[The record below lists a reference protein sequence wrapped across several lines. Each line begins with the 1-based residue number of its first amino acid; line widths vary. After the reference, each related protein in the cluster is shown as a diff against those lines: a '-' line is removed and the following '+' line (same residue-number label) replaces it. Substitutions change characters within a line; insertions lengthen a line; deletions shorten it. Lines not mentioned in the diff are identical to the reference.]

1 MNNILHKKGLQK
13 MKKVKVAVLGASGY
27 AGEELLRI
35 LLRHPG
41 VEIVAITSRKNAG
54 EPVSAVFPRFTGAPL
69 HFVAPDAAELAKK
82 CDAAILALP
91 HGLATEYA
99 IPLLNAGVKVFDISA
114 DFRLKSAAK
123 YKEYYKVDHPAPE
136 LLAKAVYGLPE
147 RYREQL
153 RTADLVACAGCYPTS
168 SILPTAPLLAA
179 GLVST
184 EGIVVSS
191 CSGVTGAGR
200 KVDLPYIF
208 PECNE
213 SLKAYGVVGHRHLPE
228 IEQEM
233 AFAAGVAEMAI
244 NFIPH
249 LAPMNRGINSTII
262 MNAAPGCTLEKITE
276 VYERLSSRI
285 RGVEDQVA
293 AQAVY
298 NATNTATLSCIQSQ
312 VAQLQGLTKLVIP
325 ITSVCPEPMARYNSW
340 SAPTASST
348 ETPAA

>member
-1 MNNILHKKGLQK
+1 
-13 MKKVKVAVLGASGY
+13 MKIKVAVFGASGY

-35 LLRHPG
+35 LLRHPHA
-41 VEIVAITSRKNAG
+41 EITAITSRKNAG
-54 EPVSAVFPRFTGAPL
+54 EPVSNVFPRFTGSNL
-69 HFVAPDAAELAKK
+69 EFCTPDVEAIAQN

-114 DFRLKSAAK
+114 DFRLRSQEK
-123 YKEYYKVDHPAPE
+123 YKEYYNADHPAPE
-136 LLAKAVYGLPE
+136 LLKKAVYGLPE

-153 RTADLVACAGCYPTS
+153 KNADLVACAGCYPTS

-179 GLVST
+179 KLVSP
-184 EGIVVSS
+184 EGIVVAS

-233 AFAAGVAEMAI
+233 AAAAGLPEIAI

-249 LAPMNRGINSTII
+249 LAPMNRGINSTIV
-262 MNAAPGCTLEKITE
+262 MDAMPGVTLEKIAE
-276 VYERLSSRI
+276 VYEKAYGSEQFVRVLPAKRTSDTKYVFMTNTCEIGYNLDAHTNKVIVTSCI
-285 RGVEDQVA
+285 DNLTKGA
-293 AQAVY
+293 SGQAVQCM
-298 NATNTATLSCIQSQ
+298 NIRF
-312 VAQLQGLTKLVIP
+312 GL
-325 ITSVCPEPMARYNSW
+325 PEA
-340 SAPTASST
+340 
-348 ETPAA
+348 EGLI

>member
-1 MNNILHKKGLQK
+1 MS
-13 MKKVKVAVLGASGY
+13 KVRVAVFGASGY

-35 LLRHPG
+35 LVRHPNAE
-41 VEIVAITSRKNAG
+41 VVAITSRKNAG
-54 EPVSAVFPRFTGAPL
+54 EPVSTVFPRFTGAPL
-69 HFVAPDAAELAKK
+69 TFVEPKVDEIAAK

-99 IPLLNAGVKVFDISA
+99 IPLLKAGVKVFDISA

-147 RYREQL
+147 RYRDQL

-179 GLVST
+179 KLVKPT
-184 EGIVVSS
+184 GIAVVS

-233 AFAAGVAEMAI
+233 AFAAGVPEMAI

-249 LAPMNRGINSTII
+249 LAPMNRCINSTIL
-262 MNAAPGCTLEKITE
+262 MDAADGCTLEKIGE
-276 VYERLSSRI
+276 VYEQAYGKEQFVRI
-285 RGVEDQVA
+285 LPAKRCADTKYVSMTNTCEIGYNLDPHTNKVIVTSVIDNLTKGA
-293 AQAVY
+293 SGQAVQCM
-298 NATNTATLSCIQSQ
+298 NIRF
-312 VAQLQGLTKLVIP
+312 GLD
-325 ITSVCPEPMARYNSW
+325 E
-340 SAPTASST
+340 
-348 ETPAA
+348 AAGLI

>member
-1 MNNILHKKGLQK
+1 MS
-13 MKKVKVAVLGASGY
+13 KVRVAVFGASGY
-27 AGEELLRI
+27 AGEELIRI
-35 LLRHPG
+35 LLRHPNAE
-41 VEIVAITSRKNAG
+41 VVAITSRKNAG
-54 EPVSAVFPRFTGAPL
+54 EPVSTVFPRFTGAPL
-69 HFVAPDAAELAKK
+69 TFVEPKVDEIAAK

-99 IPLLNAGVKVFDISA
+99 IPLLKAGVKVFDISA

-147 RYREQL
+147 RYRDQL

-179 GLVST
+179 KLVKPT
-184 EGIVVSS
+184 GIAVVS

-233 AFAAGVAEMAI
+233 AFAAGVPEMAI

-249 LAPMNRGINSTII
+249 LAPMNRCINSTIL
-262 MNAAPGCTLEKITE
+262 MDAADGCTLEKIGE
-276 VYERLSSRI
+276 VYEQAYGKEQFVRI
-285 RGVEDQVA
+285 LPAKRCADTKYVSMTNTCEIGYNLDPHTNKVIVTSVIDNLTKGA
-293 AQAVY
+293 SGQAVQCM
-298 NATNTATLSCIQSQ
+298 NIRF
-312 VAQLQGLTKLVIP
+312 GLD
-325 ITSVCPEPMARYNSW
+325 E
-340 SAPTASST
+340 
-348 ETPAA
+348 AAGLI

>member
-1 MNNILHKKGLQK
+1 MR
-13 MKKVKVAVLGASGY
+13 KVRVAVFGASGY

-35 LLRHPG
+35 LLRHPNAE
-41 VEIVAITSRKNAG
+41 VVAITSRKNAG
-54 EPVSAVFPRFTGAPL
+54 EPVSTVFPRFTGAPL
-69 HFVAPDAAELAKK
+69 TFVEPKVDEIAAK

-99 IPLLNAGVKVFDISA
+99 IPLLKAGVKVFDISA

-147 RYREQL
+147 RYRDQL

-179 GLVST
+179 KLVKPT
-184 EGIVVSS
+184 GIAVVS

-200 KVDLPYIF
+200 KVDRPYIF

-233 AFAAGVAEMAI
+233 AFAAGVPEMAI

-249 LAPMNRGINSTII
+249 LAPMNRCINSTIL
-262 MNAAPGCTLEKITE
+262 MDAADGCTLEKIGE
-276 VYERLSSRI
+276 VYEQAYGKEQFVRI
-285 RGVEDQVA
+285 LPAKRCADTKYVSMTNTCEIGYNLDPHTNKVIVTSVIDNLTKGA
-293 AQAVY
+293 SGQAVQCM
-298 NATNTATLSCIQSQ
+298 NIRF
-312 VAQLQGLTKLVIP
+312 GLD
-325 ITSVCPEPMARYNSW
+325 E
-340 SAPTASST
+340 
-348 ETPAA
+348 AAGLI

>member
-1 MNNILHKKGLQK
+1 MS
-13 MKKVKVAVLGASGY
+13 KVRVAVFGASGY

-35 LLRHPG
+35 LLRHPNAE
-41 VEIVAITSRKNAG
+41 VVAITSRKNAG
-54 EPVSAVFPRFTGAPL
+54 EPVSTVFPRFTGAPL
-69 HFVAPDAAELAKK
+69 TFVEPKVDEIAAK

-99 IPLLNAGVKVFDISA
+99 IPLLKAGVKVFDISA

-147 RYREQL
+147 RYRDQL

-179 GLVST
+179 KLVKPT
-184 EGIVVSS
+184 GIAVVS

-233 AFAAGVAEMAI
+233 AFAAGVPEMAI

-249 LAPMNRGINSTII
+249 RAPMNRCINSTIL
-262 MNAAPGCTLEKITE
+262 MDAADGCTLEKIGE
-276 VYERLSSRI
+276 VYEQAYGKEQFVRI
-285 RGVEDQVA
+285 LPAKRCADTKYVSMTNTCEIGYNLDPHTNKVIVTSVIDNLTKGA
-293 AQAVY
+293 SGQAVQCM
-298 NATNTATLSCIQSQ
+298 NIRF
-312 VAQLQGLTKLVIP
+312 GLD
-325 ITSVCPEPMARYNSW
+325 E
-340 SAPTASST
+340 
-348 ETPAA
+348 AAGLI

>member
-1 MNNILHKKGLQK
+1 MS
-13 MKKVKVAVLGASGY
+13 KVRVAVFGASGY

-35 LLRHPG
+35 LLRHPNAE
-41 VEIVAITSRKNAG
+41 VVAITSRKNAG
-54 EPVSAVFPRFTGAPL
+54 EPVSTVFPRFTGAPL
-69 HFVAPDAAELAKK
+69 TFVEPKVDEIAAK

-99 IPLLNAGVKVFDISA
+99 IPLLKAGVKVFDISA

-147 RYREQL
+147 RYRDQL

-179 GLVST
+179 KLVKPT
-184 EGIVVSS
+184 GIAVVS

-233 AFAAGVAEMAI
+233 AFAAGVPEMAI

-249 LAPMNRGINSTII
+249 LAPMNRCINSTIL
-262 MNAAPGCTLEKITE
+262 MDAADGCTLEKIGE
-276 VYERLSSRI
+276 VYEQAYGNEQFVRI
-285 RGVEDQVA
+285 LPAKRCADTKYVSMTNTCEIGYNLDPHTNKVIVTSVIDNLTKGA
-293 AQAVY
+293 SGQAVQCM
-298 NATNTATLSCIQSQ
+298 NIRF
-312 VAQLQGLTKLVIP
+312 GLD
-325 ITSVCPEPMARYNSW
+325 E
-340 SAPTASST
+340 
-348 ETPAA
+348 AAGLI

>member
-1 MNNILHKKGLQK
+1 MS
-13 MKKVKVAVLGASGY
+13 KVRVAVFGASGY

-35 LLRHPG
+35 LLRHPNAE
-41 VEIVAITSRKNAG
+41 VVAITSRKNAG
-54 EPVSAVFPRFTGAPL
+54 EPVSTVFPRFTGAPL
-69 HFVAPDAAELAKK
+69 TFVEPKVDEIAAK

-99 IPLLNAGVKVFDISA
+99 IPLLKAGVKVFDISA

-147 RYREQL
+147 RYRDQL

-179 GLVST
+179 KLVKPT
-184 EGIVVSS
+184 GIAVVS

-233 AFAAGVAEMAI
+233 AFAAGVPEVAI

-249 LAPMNRGINSTII
+249 LAPMNRCINSTIL
-262 MNAAPGCTLEKITE
+262 MDAADGCTLEKIGE
-276 VYERLSSRI
+276 VYEQAYGNEQFVRI
-285 RGVEDQVA
+285 LPAKRCADTKYVSMTNTCEIGYNLDPHTNKVIVTSVIDNLTKGA
-293 AQAVY
+293 SGQAVQCM
-298 NATNTATLSCIQSQ
+298 NIRF
-312 VAQLQGLTKLVIP
+312 GLD
-325 ITSVCPEPMARYNSW
+325 E
-340 SAPTASST
+340 
-348 ETPAA
+348 AAGLI

>member
-1 MNNILHKKGLQK
+1 MS
-13 MKKVKVAVLGASGY
+13 KVRVAVFGASGY

-35 LLRHPG
+35 LLRHPNAE
-41 VEIVAITSRKNAG
+41 VVAITSRKNAG
-54 EPVSAVFPRFTGAPL
+54 EPVSTVFPRFTGAPL
-69 HFVAPDAAELAKK
+69 TFVEPKVDEIAAK

-99 IPLLNAGVKVFDISA
+99 IPLLKADVKVFDISA

-147 RYREQL
+147 RYRDQL

-179 GLVST
+179 KLVKPT
-184 EGIVVSS
+184 GIAVVS

-233 AFAAGVAEMAI
+233 AFAAGVPEMAI

-249 LAPMNRGINSTII
+249 LAPMNRCINSTIL
-262 MNAAPGCTLEKITE
+262 MDAADGCTLEKIGE
-276 VYERLSSRI
+276 VYEQAYGNEQFVRI
-285 RGVEDQVA
+285 LPAKRCADTKYVSMTNTCEIGYNLDPHTNKVIVTSVIDNLTKGA
-293 AQAVY
+293 SGQAVQCM
-298 NATNTATLSCIQSQ
+298 NIRF
-312 VAQLQGLTKLVIP
+312 GLD
-325 ITSVCPEPMARYNSW
+325 E
-340 SAPTASST
+340 
-348 ETPAA
+348 AAGLI

>member
-1 MNNILHKKGLQK
+1 MS
-13 MKKVKVAVLGASGY
+13 KVRVAVFGASGY

-35 LLRHPG
+35 LLRHPNAE
-41 VEIVAITSRKNAG
+41 VVAITSRKNAG
-54 EPVSAVFPRFTGAPL
+54 EPVSTVFPRFTGAPL
-69 HFVAPDAAELAKK
+69 TFVEPKVDEIAAK

-99 IPLLNAGVKVFDISA
+99 IPLLKAGVKVFDISA

-123 YKEYYKVDHPAPE
+123 YKEYYNVDHPAPE

-147 RYREQL
+147 RYRDQL

-179 GLVST
+179 KLVKPT
-184 EGIVVSS
+184 GIAVVS

-233 AFAAGVAEMAI
+233 AFAAGVPEMAI

-249 LAPMNRGINSTII
+249 LAPMNRCINSTIL
-262 MNAAPGCTLEKITE
+262 MDAADGCTLEKIGE
-276 VYERLSSRI
+276 VYEQAYGKEQFVRI
-285 RGVEDQVA
+285 LPAKRCADTKYVSMTNTCEIGYNLDPHTNKVIVTSVIDNLTKGA
-293 AQAVY
+293 SGQAVQCM
-298 NATNTATLSCIQSQ
+298 NIRF
-312 VAQLQGLTKLVIP
+312 GLD
-325 ITSVCPEPMARYNSW
+325 E
-340 SAPTASST
+340 
-348 ETPAA
+348 AAGLI